1 MREPNCFCDYCGV
14 ESYKSPYILKRNK
27 NNFCS
32 KECSYKYKLKKIE
45 VLCNN
50 CGNSTLKSVNQIA
63 NNKKIFCC
71 IACKNNYNSKKVE
84 VVCLACKKVFLKDL
98 YEINRRPRHCC
109 SPKCFKILNKY
120 HKDWSTN
127 RSKLECAIEARICN
141 MFPFN
146 IIYNKTH
153 IGYELDIHIPS
164 LSLAIELNGIFHKKA
179 IHGMKK
185 LLSVQ
190 KTDRE
195 KAEECKKRNI
205 KLIVIDV
212 SEDGSS
218 KKIQLQRIEEV
229 IGIINNRI
237 QEINCNIESLELS
250 SIG

>member
-1 MREPNCFCDYCGV
+1 MRESNCACDYCGV
-14 ESYKSPYILKRNK
+14 GTYKSPYILKRNK

-32 KECSYKYKLKKIE
+32 KECSYKFKIKKIE
-45 VLCNN
+45 VFCNN
-50 CGNSTLKSVNQIA
+50 CGIATLKSIDQIVNY
-63 NNKKIFCC
+63 KKLFCC
-71 IACKNNYNSKKVE
+71 IECKNAYHSKKVE

-98 YEINRRPRHCC
+98 YEVNRRPRNCC
-109 SPKCFKILNKY
+109 SPECFKIVNKY
-120 HKDWSTN
+120 HKNWSTN
-127 RSKLECAIEARICN
+127 RSKLECAIEAHICN
-141 MFPFN
+141 MYPFE

-179 IHGMKK
+179 IYGMKK

-229 IGIINNRI
+229 IEIIDNRI
-237 QEINCNIESLELS
+237 QETNCKPEIFELALES
-250 SIG
+250 